1 MINKLSYIPK
11 HELIRILS
19 IEVSKLQ
26 KAELISLIS
35 RINTLYMIN
44 KAGSGHIGT
53 SFSSMDLLSYIFLN
67 FQITNAKNEDL
78 FFSSKGMVY
87 KMKVYKLPIGS
98 PDRSRESYG

>member
-53 SFSSMDLLSYIFLN
+53 SFSSMDLLSYIFL
-67 FQITNAKNEDL
+67 
-78 FFSSKGMVY
+78 
-87 KMKVYKLPIGS
+87 KVQ
-98 PDRSRESYG
+98 